1 MNINQGVIASQ
12 FDYDALLFLNATAI
26 TDPTIRL
33 AVNYLTFSLK
43 VNGLWNKMNAVYPMV
58 GGTSTT
64 QMYNLKNPLNTNA
77 AFRLTFSG
85 GWVHSSGGALPNGTN
100 TFANTYFNPSANAS
114 QNSHHVSYYSRTNS
128 NLTEIEVG
136 GANVSQGT
144 VLEIRTSNISYF
156 RINSALPYVS
166 AADTDSRA
174 FYIANRTAS
183 NVING
188 WRNSTKIA
196 TGTTASGTLSTQ
208 NYYLGANNSNGS
220 PNFYSRK
227 QCAFASI
234 GTGLTDAEAALLYTI
249 VQAFQTIL
257 SRQV

>member
-43 VNGLWNKMNAVYPMV
+43 VNGLWNKMNAIYPMV
-58 GGTSTT
+58 GSTSTT

-100 TFANTYFNPSANAS
+100 TFANTYFNPSANSS
-114 QNSHHVSYYSRTNS
+114 QNSHHISYYSRTNS

-136 GANVSQGT
+136 GANVSQGS

-234 GTGLTDAEAALLYTI
+234 GTGLTDAEASLFYTI
-249 VQAFQTIL
+249 IQAFQTIL
-257 SRQV
+257 GRQN

>member
-144 VLEIRTSNISYF
+144 VLEIRTANISYF

-196 TGTTASGTLSTQ
+196 TGTTASGILSIQ

-249 VQAFQTIL
+249 VQTFQTIL
-257 SRQV
+257 SRNV

>member
-85 GWVHSSGGALPNGTN
+85 GWVHSSDGALPNGTN

-136 GANVSQGT
+136 GANVTQGT

-196 TGTTASGTLSTQ
+196 TGTTASGTLSIQ

-249 VQAFQTIL
+249 VQTFQTIL
-257 SRQV
+257 SRNV

>member
-196 TGTTASGTLSTQ
+196 TGTTASGTLSIQ